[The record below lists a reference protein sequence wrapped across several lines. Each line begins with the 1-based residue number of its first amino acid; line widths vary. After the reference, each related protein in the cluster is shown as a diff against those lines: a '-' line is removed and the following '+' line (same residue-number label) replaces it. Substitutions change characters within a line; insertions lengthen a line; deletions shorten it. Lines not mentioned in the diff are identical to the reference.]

1 MIRPSESAPALLDRR
16 ALNRATLARQL
27 LLRRDERSALQ
38 AIEHLAGLQA
48 QAPNPPYIG
57 LWTRLRDFR
66 FDALTEHICERQ
78 VVRCAAMRS
87 TLHLLSAADL
97 LAFRPLLQPVHARG
111 VQAAYGRKLA
121 GVDLA
126 SLARAGRDLLD
137 AQPLTSA
144 ELGRRLAERWPD
156 HDPQALAQAARA
168 QVALIHVPP
177 AGTWDSHR
185 PAVLA
190 TAAHWLG
197 SPATEATTPEAL
209 IRRYLAAF
217 GPASAKDISVWSG
230 LTGLAGIL
238 KQMPDLITFSDEDG
252 VVLFD
257 LPEAPRPGPDVPAP
271 PRLLPE
277 YDNLLLAH
285 ADRRRVIADAY
296 RAKVYTNNGII
307 RACVLID
314 GFVAGIWK
322 LFSTDAIARVRIE
335 LFHGDVPKKDRL
347 DLETEAM
354 SLLMA
359 AAPSAKTREVVFGTL
374 SS

>member
-1 MIRPSESAPALLDRR
+1 MPTPLGRR

-27 LLRRDERSALQ
+27 LLCRDERSALE

-57 LWTRLRDFR
+57 LWTRLQDFR
-66 FDALTEHICERQ
+66 FETLTGHMHERK

-97 LAFRPLLQPVHARG
+97 LAFRPLLQSVHVRG

-121 GVDLA
+121 GVDLT
-126 SLARAGRDLLD
+126 SLASAGRDLLD
-137 AQPLTSA
+137 EQPLTGA
-144 ELGRRLAERWPD
+144 ELGRRLAERWTD
-156 HDPQALAQAARA
+156 RDPQALAQAVRCHAT
-168 QVALIHVPP
+168 LIHVPP

-185 PAVLA
+185 PAALA
-190 TAAHWLG
+190 TAEGWLG
-197 SPATEATTPEAL
+197 SQAAEAATPETL
-209 IRRYLAAF
+209 MRRYLAAF
-217 GPASAKDISVWSG
+217 GPASAQDISVWSG
-230 LTGLAGIL
+230 LTGFASVV
-238 KQMPDLITFSDEDG
+238 KRMPDLITFSDENG

-257 LPEAPRPGPDVPAP
+257 LPDAPRPGPDVPAP
-271 PRLLPE
+271 VRLLPE

-285 ADRRRVIADAY
+285 ADRKRVIADAY
-296 RAKVYTNNGII
+296 RARVYTNNGII

-322 LFSTDAIARVRIE
+322 LTTTDDIAQVRIE
-335 LFHGDVPKKDRL
+335 LFDGTRKQDRL
-347 DLETEAM
+347 DLEAEAM

-359 AAPSAKTREVVFGTL
+359 AAPSEQTHEVVFGT
-374 SS
+374 

>member
-1 MIRPSESAPALLDRR
+1 MTRLGGSTPWLDRR

-27 LLRRDERSALQ
+27 LLRRDERNAWQ

-48 QAPNPPYIG
+48 QTSNPPYIG
-57 LWTRLRDFR
+57 LWTRLQDFR
-66 FDALTEHICERQ
+66 FETLTTHMRERE

-87 TLHLLSAADL
+87 TLHLLSATDL
-97 LAFRPLLQPVHARG
+97 LAFRPLLQPAHVRG

-126 SLARAGRDLLD
+126 LLARAGRDLLN
-137 AQPLTSA
+137 AHPLTGA

-156 HDPQALAQAARA
+156 HDPQALAQAVRGHAT
-168 QVALIHVPP
+168 LIHVPP

-185 PAVLA
+185 PAALA
-190 TAAHWLG
+190 TAEHWLG
-197 SPATEATTPEAL
+197 SQVVDVATPEML

-217 GPASAKDISVWSG
+217 GPASAKDMSIWSG
-230 LTGLAGIL
+230 LTGFASIV
-238 KQMPDLITFSDEDG
+238 KRMPDLITFSDEDG

-257 LPEAPRPGPDVPAP
+257 LPNAPRPGPDVPAP
-271 PRLLPE
+271 VRLLPE

-285 ADRRRVIADAY
+285 ADRRRVIDGAY
-296 RAKVYTNNGII
+296 RARVYTNNGII

-314 GFVAGIWK
+314 GFVAGLWK
-322 LFSTDAIARVRIE
+322 LVTKDGIAQVRIE
-335 LFHGDVPKKDRL
+335 LFVSARKQDRL

-359 AAPSAKTREVVFGTL
+359 AAPSAQTHEVVFDT
-374 SS
+374 